1 MPVVE
6 LDYGRLRRLVGGG
19 GGGKGRG
26 PTKRDVEGALPY
38 LGLDIE
44 GGDGGAVRVE
54 YSPNRP
60 DYSTD
65 WGVAAGLRG
74 LLGIEEEP
82 GGGAAE
88 VVVGKGRDG
97 MRLRAD
103 PSVAAVRPFI
113 AAVAARGG
121 GGLPGG
127 RLGGRPLAQLIAMQ
141 EDLHDGIG
149 RRRRKASIG
158 LHDMGPVR
166 FPLSYTTAERRG
178 HRFVPLGGGEEM
190 TAGDVL
196 ARMPVGAEYGG
207 LLAGH
212 ERVPVLLGADGTTL
226 SLPPVINGAAT
237 ALSESTADVLVEV
250 TGTDRTA
257 CEDALSVAAHT
268 LRLAGFAIERVLVSG
283 AGNRTPGLGP
293 RRMSVDARLVARSLG
308 VEMTAEQVAGALRR
322 AGIRAE
328 HRGRSQLVQCTVPR
342 HRFDILG
349 PMDLV
354 EEAMLG
360 YGVQRIEPALPPS
373 PSAGSLHP
381 ASASARAVRLA
392 MVGLGYTEALSPIL
406 SDAAL
411 LRGRVGR
418 GGASA
423 GENGMQPPPAAVLDP
438 KSADRTALRDS
449 LLPGLLDALS
459 RNVHEPYPQRLFEV
473 GTVFAAA
480 GGGGGRGA
488 PPSESRRLCAVCAH
502 SAASYTEIKGVLL
515 AVSGAALGG
524 PCSTRAAGGEEAVA
538 PLAAGRSAA
547 VYAGRSRSPVGIVGE
562 LGAAAAAEFRMRQPV
577 AALEV
582 ELPINTARRPGR
594 RPKSRR
600 ADGPG

>member
-19 GGGKGRG
+19 GGGGGGKGRG
-26 PTKRDVEGALPY
+26 PAKRDVERALPY

-44 GGDGGAVRVE
+44 GGDGGTVRVE

-74 LLGIEEEP
+74 LLGVEEEQ
-82 GGGAAE
+82 GGAAAAVAAGE
-88 VVVGKGRDG
+88 GGEG

-113 AAVAARGG
+113 TAVAARGG
-121 GGLPGG
+121 SGLPGG

-166 FPLSYTTAERRG
+166 FPLSYTTAGRGG

-190 TAGDVL
+190 SAGDVL

-237 ALSESTADVLVEV
+237 ALSESTTDVLVEV

-268 LRLAGFAIERVLVSG
+268 LRLAGFALERVLVSG

-293 RRMSVDARLVARSLG
+293 RRMSVDARLVAGSLG
-308 VEMTAEQVAGALRR
+308 VEMTAGQAAGALRR
-322 AGIRAE
+322 AGIGAE
-328 HRGRSQLVQCTVPR
+328 HRGGSHRVQCSVPR

-381 ASASARAVRLA
+381 ASASARSVRLA

-418 GGASA
+418 GGDA
-423 GENGMQPPPAAVLDP
+423 PPPAAVLDP

-459 RNVHEPYPQRLFEV
+459 RNAHEPYPQRLFEV

-480 GGGGGRGA
+480 GGGGGSRA

-515 AVSGAALGG
+515 AVSGTALGG
-524 PCSTRAAGGEEAVA
+524 PCSTRAAGEEAAA
-538 PLAAGRSAA
+538 PLAAGRSAT
-547 VYAGRSRSPVGIVGE
+547 VHSGSSRSPVGIVGE
-562 LGAAAAAEFRMRQPV
+562 LGAPAAAEFRLRQPV
-577 AALEV
+577 AAFEV
-582 ELPINTARRPGR
+582 ELPINTARRPAG

-600 ADGPG
+600 ADGP

>member
-6 LDYGRLRRLVGGG
+6 LDYGRLRRLV
-19 GGGKGRG
+19 GGKGRG

-44 GGDGGAVRVE
+44 GGDGGTVRVE

-74 LLGIEEEP
+74 LLGIEEDA
-82 GGGAAE
+82 GGAAAD
-88 VVVGKGRDG
+88 VGKGRDG

-113 AAVAARGG
+113 TAVAARG

-178 HRFVPLGGGEEM
+178 HRFVPLGGREEM
-190 TAGDVL
+190 TADDVL
-196 ARMPVGAEYGG
+196 ARMPIGAEYGG

-268 LRLAGFAIERVLVSG
+268 LRLAGFALERVLVSG
-283 AGNRTPGLGP
+283 AGNRAPGLGP
-293 RRMSVDARLVARSLG
+293 RRMSVDARLVSRSLG
-308 VEMTAEQVAGALRR
+308 VGITAEQVAGALRR
-322 AGIRAE
+322 AGVRAE

-373 PSAGSLHP
+373 PSTGSLHP

-459 RNVHEPYPQRLFEV
+459 RNVHESYPQRLFEV

-480 GGGGGRGA
+480 GGGGGGGGRGA

-515 AVSGAALGG
+515 AVSGAARGR
-524 PCSTRAAGGEEAVA
+524 PCSTRAAGEEGEA
-538 PLAAGRSAA
+538 PLAAGRSATVHA
-547 VYAGRSRSPVGIVGE
+547 ASGAPVGIVGE
-562 LGAAAAAEFRMRQPV
+562 LSAAAAAEFRMRQPV
-577 AALEV
+577 AAFEV
-582 ELPINTARRPGR
+582 ELPINTARRPGG